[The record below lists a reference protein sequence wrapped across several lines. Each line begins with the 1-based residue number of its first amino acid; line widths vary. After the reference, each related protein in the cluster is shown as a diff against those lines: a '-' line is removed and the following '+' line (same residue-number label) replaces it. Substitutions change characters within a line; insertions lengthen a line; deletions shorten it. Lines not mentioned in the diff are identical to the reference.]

1 MRVNST
7 KEAIDYY
14 EQGIITR
21 GETYPLFLSLIT
33 FENVDDVVSE
43 IPEPY
48 QTNFI
53 DWAREHY
60 PKDLKMED
68 LVHIGGESTR
78 YLPDDAIFAIQD
90 WIERHPESMRT

>member
-1 MRVNST
+1 MRATSI

-21 GETYPLFLSLIT
+21 GEIYPLFLSLVT
-33 FENVDDVVSE
+33 FENVDDVVDE
-43 IPEPY
+43 IPEPFR
-48 QTNFI
+48 TNFI
-53 DWAREHY
+53 DWARENY

-68 LVHIGGESTR
+68 LVYIGGESVS

-90 WIERHPESMRT
+90 WLERHPESNRT